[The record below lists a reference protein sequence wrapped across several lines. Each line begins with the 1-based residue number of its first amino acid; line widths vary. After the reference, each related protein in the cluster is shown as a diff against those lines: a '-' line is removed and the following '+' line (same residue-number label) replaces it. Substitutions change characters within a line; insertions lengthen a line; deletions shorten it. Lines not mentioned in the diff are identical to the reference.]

1 MGRFLKVGLLIVVG
15 AIIVLCAVG
24 AFWLRNPDRF
34 LPRVIADLQKK
45 TGLQVEIKHV
55 ELRFLPRL
63 TVLVE
68 GLEVKNPKP
77 FPAGDFLNVP
87 TLEAAVEWTPLL
99 HGKIVVRSLVLDRP
113 TINFI
118 SDPDGLWNFQNP
130 TGPKNQPEH
139 FSMGSIS
146 TLEVKN
152 GVLLGSNLIDP
163 SDRPGPIVLELRG
176 VSGDLKQIKFHAP
189 GHPAEPQTIEGNLTA
204 ATAAFGS
211 IHTKD
216 LRSDVQITPRHLTF
230 NNFETRTYR
239 GKASGA
245 LSFGFAAKNT
255 TFQAGVRVSGIGMPY
270 LLTEF
275 DQGPPKMTGMM
286 QGKLDVAGE
295 IAHTSSP
302 LTNLHGTGNITVRR
316 GQMPL
321 LNQNASMKQVERFR
335 TADASGL
342 PASAFSTFAGDAEM
356 RNQRIYSKQIGINF
370 YGIEVNGSGSMSL
383 TGGPMDYRGSATI
396 EKKQGFF
403 IDTFARWF
411 KGAKE
416 KDGRLRFPIRLTGT
430 LAKPQFFVVH

>member
-1 MGRFLKVGLLIVVG
+1 MGRFLKIVLLVLVG
-15 AIIVLCAVG
+15 AIVVLCAVG

-34 LPRVIADLQKK
+34 LPRVIADVQKK

-55 ELRFLPRL
+55 ELRVLPLSVR
-63 TVLVE
+63 VY

-87 TLEAAVEWTPLL
+87 NLEAAVEWTPLL
-99 HGKIVVRSLVLDRP
+99 HGKIVVRTLVLHQP
-113 TINFI
+113 TIDCI

-130 TGPKNQPEH
+130 AGPKNQPER

-163 SDRPGPIVLELRG
+163 SDRPGPVVLELRG
-176 VSGDLKQIKFHAP
+176 VSGDLKQIEFHAP
-189 GHPAEPQTIEGNLTA
+189 GHPAPPQTIQGNLTA

-211 IHTKD
+211 IRMKD
-216 LRSDVQITPRHLTF
+216 LRSDVEIMPKQLTF
-230 NNFETRTYR
+230 KNFETKTYR
-239 GKASGA
+239 GKASGD
-245 LSFGFAAKNT
+245 LSFDFGAKNT
-255 TFQAGVRVSGIGMPY
+255 TFQTRVQVSGIGMPY
-270 LLTEF
+270 LLAEF
-275 DQGPPKMTGMM
+275 DQGPAKMAGMM

-295 IAHTSSP
+295 IAHTSNP
-302 LTNLHGTGNITVRR
+302 LGEMHGTGHITVRR

-321 LNQNASMKQVERFR
+321 LNQNATMKQVERFR
-335 TADASGL
+335 TADASAL
-342 PASAFSTFAGDAEM
+342 PASAFSTFAGDAEL
-356 RNQRIYSKQIGINF
+356 RNQRIYSKQIGIDF

-416 KDGRLRFPIRLTGT
+416 KDGRLTFPIQLTGT
-430 LAKPQFFVVH
+430 LANPQFSVVR